1 MLRRPRQAA
10 PDCASRALDRQT
22 ELMDSAAERGRAVAN
37 AARRSMDMTYRAR
50 PQDGMAWVTGASSG
64 IGRAVALELARRGYV
79 VVASARRAGLL
90 EDLAREAAG
99 FSGRI
104 EPRPVDVVDRV
115 AMAAAVAEIEAR
127 GPIALAFLNAGGSF
141 WDSAG
146 DFGGAAFRQTFEL
159 NVFGIVN
166 GLNPVMQAMKQR
178 GKGQIAIMASIAGY
192 GGLPGAGAYA
202 PSKAAAI
209 SLAVGARFAG
219 ERAGLTVQ
227 VVNPGFVR
235 TPLTEGAGRLPGIME
250 LDPAAQ
256 RICDGF
262 ERGGFEIAFPR
273 RQVWPLKA
281 INRLP
286 YWLYFALLR
295 IGVGWGKG

>member
-1 MLRRPRQAA
+1 
-10 PDCASRALDRQT
+10 
-22 ELMDSAAERGRAVAN
+22 
-37 AARRSMDMTYRAR
+37 MTYRAR

-79 VVASARRAGLL
+79 VAASARRAPMLQA
-90 EDLAREAAG
+90 LASEAAG
-99 FSGRI
+99 LAGRI
-104 EPRPVDVVDRV
+104 EPLAVDVTDRV

-127 GPIALAFLNAGGSF
+127 GPIALAFLNAGGSIA
-141 WDSAG
+141 DADG
-146 DFGGAAFRQTFEL
+146 DFGGAGFRQTFEL

-166 GLNPVMQAMKQR
+166 GLNPVMQAMKKR

-209 SLAVGARFAG
+209 SLAAGAKFSG
-219 ERAGLTVQ
+219 DRAGVTVQ

-235 TPLTEGAGRLPGIME
+235 TPLTDGHGRLPGILE
-250 LDPAAQ
+250 VDDAAR
-256 RICDGF
+256 RICIGL

-273 RQVWPLKA
+273 RQVWPLKTMVH
-281 INRLP
+281 LP
-286 YWLYFALLR
+286 YWLYFALWR
-295 IGVGWGKG
+295 VGLAWRKR